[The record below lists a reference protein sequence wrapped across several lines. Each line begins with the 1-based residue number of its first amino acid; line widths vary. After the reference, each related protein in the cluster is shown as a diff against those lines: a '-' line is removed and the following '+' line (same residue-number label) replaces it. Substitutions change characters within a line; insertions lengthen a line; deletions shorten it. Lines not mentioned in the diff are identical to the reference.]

1 MFCSRAGANG
11 ALDVVDCN
19 YCDIQASR
27 YLEHSTRRCGIYTLT
42 SQSVNIDD
50 EREDYNNLTI
60 TLCFARSDR
69 CDFIKTALM
78 SMILSILGI
87 EY

>member
-1 MFCSRAGANG
+1 MFCSRADAND
-11 ALDVVDCN
+11 ALDVVGCIL
-19 YCDIQASR
+19 CDIEASR
-27 YLEHSTRRCGIYTLT
+27 YLEHSARCCRINTLT

-50 EREDYNNLTI
+50 EREDYTNLTI
-60 TLCFARSDR
+60 TLSFARADR

>member
-1 MFCSRAGANG
+1 MFCSRA
-11 ALDVVDCN
+11 DVNDASDVLGYN
-19 YCDIQASR
+19 LCDIHASR

-78 SMILSILGI
+78 SVILSIFGI